1 MSLDP
6 SIGEHIPA
14 ELIAMYT
21 AAEVELL
28 QAMVQAVIAGI
39 DTPEW
44 SASQP
49 AAMLRFRQQAEAIAA
64 RLQAAMPTMLAEAVD
79 AAAAAG
85 LDAADTDL
93 ADVPNALPAPKRP
106 SHSSTVAKR
115 EGWAVLAQ
123 MTQRLPGAAG
133 ELYGQVTSSIEVRHT
148 PTASGTRLDAAQQ
161 ALDILTKR
169 GITGFKDARG
179 RNWSLTSYVE
189 MKSRTIVN
197 QELIDSHTDRMLERG
212 QTLIVVSSHR
222 NPSPQCQ
229 PYEGQILSL
238 DGSSGTVIRPS
249 AVSDRAVKVRVKATL
264 QEARSKG
271 FQHPNAV
278 LGDQSA
284 SVLGEIENAARS
296 WYVGPSVNLTT
307 ARGNR
312 LSVSPNHPVL
322 TSRGWLPADAI
333 RKGDQVFSRGDVE
346 RVQAAAGS
354 VEHLDNMPST
364 FQQVFDSLLAT
375 GYSASVTP
383 AADDFHGDGRH
394 YKGEVHV
401 VWAKGALLDVVESDF
416 AHHGSEFVLMGSG
429 VQEHLLPSAGALLA
443 DVNGV
448 GGPVGRSLADV
459 DVAFSEASE
468 KRRVADAVDT
478 GEVLAG
484 LACGVS
490 ADEVVDVE
498 LGTYE
503 GHCFDLQTS
512 SGAYLTENIVVH
524 NCRHAVSAYIPGAS
538 RTFTTRPQDAGYQAT
553 QDQRRMER
561 RIRELKRQAAV
572 AVTSQAKRETTS
584 RLRAQQA
591 ALKTHI
597 AEWDLKRRPN
607 REKATGAR

>member
-44 SASQP
+44 SAQQP
-49 AAMLRFRQQAEAIAA
+49 AQMLRFRQQAEAIAA

-106 SHSSTVAKR
+106 SHTSTVAKR

-148 PTASGTRLDAAQQ
+148 PQATGTRLDAAQQ
-161 ALDILTKR
+161 AIDILTKR

-229 PYEGQILSL
+229 PFEGQILSL
-238 DGSSGTVIRPS
+238 DGSTGTVIRPS

-271 FQHPNAV
+271 FQHPNC
-278 LGDQSA
+278 
-284 SVLGEIENAARS
+284 
-296 WYVGPSVNLTT
+296 
-307 ARGNR
+307 
-312 LSVSPNHPVL
+312 
-322 TSRGWLPADAI
+322 
-333 RKGDQVFSRGDVE
+333 K
-346 RVQAAAGS
+346 
-354 VEHLDNMPST
+354 
-364 FQQVFDSLLAT
+364 
-375 GYSASVTP
+375 
-383 AADDFHGDGRH
+383 
-394 YKGEVHV
+394 
-401 VWAKGALLDVVESDF
+401 
-416 AHHGSEFVLMGSG
+416 
-429 VQEHLLPSAGALLA
+429 
-443 DVNGV
+443 
-448 GGPVGRSLADV
+448 
-459 DVAFSEASE
+459 
-468 KRRVADAVDT
+468 
-478 GEVLAG
+478 
-484 LACGVS
+484 
-490 ADEVVDVE
+490 
-498 LGTYE
+498 
-503 GHCFDLQTS
+503 
-512 SGAYLTENIVVH
+512 
-524 NCRHAVSAYIPGAS
+524 HAVSAYIPGAS

-561 RIRELKRQAAV
+561 RIRELKQQAAV
-572 AVTSQAKRETTS
+572 AVTPAAKRETTN